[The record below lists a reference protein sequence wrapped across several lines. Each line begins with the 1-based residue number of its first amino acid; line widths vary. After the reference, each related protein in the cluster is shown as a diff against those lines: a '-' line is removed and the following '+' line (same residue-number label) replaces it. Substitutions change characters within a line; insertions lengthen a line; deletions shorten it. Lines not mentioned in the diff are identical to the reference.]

1 MDVRKL
7 LLVTILLCI
16 VFCGSAKKNI
26 RLNAQTR
33 VPTLSIRACIDEES
47 KELTLDLGEYQKNVK
62 VVIADLSGNNIFNA
76 EISMNNIC
84 ILPLPSMVK
93 GKYFLS
99 LFIEDVE
106 LYGFFDINNY

>member
-33 VPTLSIRACIDEES
+33 VPTL
-47 KELTLDLGEYQKNVK
+47 
-62 VVIADLSGNNIFNA
+62 
-76 EISMNNIC
+76 
-84 ILPLPSMVK
+84 
-93 GKYFLS
+93 
-99 LFIEDVE
+99 
-106 LYGFFDINNY
+106 